1 MQISFAKMPDIGVDI
16 VDSGGIGDDVG
27 DDSGI
32 GGDGGDDNRVGFY
45 CVDCV
50 KYDSRQSEGAEEYV
64 SIS

>member
-1 MQISFAKMPDIGVDI
+1 MTREVSWPDIGVDV
-16 VDSGGIGDDVG
+16 VDGGGIGGNVG

-50 KYDSRQSEGAEEYV
+50 K
-64 SIS
+64 